1 MQRRSARERLAEGA
15 PPAFVLDKD
24 MGAPL
29 MTDAARFAATDSEG
43 RPVVPLTAA
52 QKYHFDTKGWLAIP
66 GVLDDAEIAEMRE
79 FVLRLA
85 AEPESIPEHRRSS
98 VGGPLQRLTDHPV
111 VIGFAQE
118 FIYNPFTDGGG
129 ESLENEAGYWK
140 TRRATAFARSTAS
153 LRCAAPP
160 AAAAA
165 PRATAHSGRTTATA

>member
-85 AEPESIPEHRRSS
+85 AEPESIPEHRRSP

-129 ESLENEAGYWK
+129 GRWR
-140 TRRATAFARSTAS
+140 TRRATASARSTAS

-165 PRATAHSGRTTATA
+165 PRATARSGRTTATA